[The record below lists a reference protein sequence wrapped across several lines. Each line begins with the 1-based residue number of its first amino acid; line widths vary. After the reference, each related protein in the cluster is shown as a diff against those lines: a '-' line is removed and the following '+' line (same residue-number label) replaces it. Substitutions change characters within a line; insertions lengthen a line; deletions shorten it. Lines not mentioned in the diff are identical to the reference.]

1 MFRPKNI
8 TIPLSL
14 MILLSACTKEIAGD
28 VKLTDFQTIPS
39 QILVCA
45 ETHRQYG
52 EMFEAA
58 IEYKLDDLDFLEQ
71 HAQENKHFARLYME
85 IFNSYDQN
93 EQEKAKE
100 ETEDYTS
107 IIKRRK
113 PEEIVAMTQNCSWLL
128 STKNASLR
136 RYLINLPLN

>member
-8 TIPLSL
+8 TIPPLL
-14 MILLSACTKEIAGD
+14 MIFLSACTKQSTGD

-58 IEYKLDDLDFLEQ
+58 IEYKLDELDFLEQ
-71 HAQENKHFARLYME
+71 HAEQNKQYAKVFHR
-85 IFNSYDQN
+85 IFNDYDQI
-93 EQEKAKE
+93 EKENAEE
-100 ETEDYTS
+100 ETEEYTS
-107 IIKRRK
+107 IIKKRR
-113 PEEIVAMTQNCSWLL
+113 PEEIVAMSQNCLWLL
-128 STKNASLR
+128 VELYN
-136 RYLINLPLN
+136 

>member
-14 MILLSACTKEIAGD
+14 MIFLSACTKEIAGD

-52 EMFEAA
+52 EMFEKA

-71 HAQENKHFARLYME
+71 HAEQNKQYAKVFRG
-85 IFNSYDQN
+85 IFDGYDQI
-93 EQEKAKE
+93 EKENAEE
-100 ETEDYTS
+100 ETEEYTS
-107 IIKRRK
+107 IIKQRR
-113 PEEIVAMTQNCSWLL
+113 PEEIVAMSQNCLWLL
-128 STKNASLR
+128 TSIYST
-136 RYLINLPLN
+136 

>member
-1 MFRPKNI
+1 MFHTKNI
-8 TIPLSL
+8 TIPLL
-14 MILLSACTKEIAGD
+14 LTTLLSACTKEIAGD

-71 HAQENKHFARLYME
+71 NAEQNKQYAKVFRG
-85 IFNSYDQN
+85 IFDGYDQI
-93 EQEKAKE
+93 EKENAEE
-100 ETEDYTS
+100 ETEEYTS
-107 IIKRRK
+107 IIKKRR
-113 PEEIVAMTQNCSWLL
+113 PEEIVAMSQNCLWLL
-128 STKNASLR
+128 VSMTPS
-136 RYLINLPLN
+136 

>member
-45 ETHRQYG
+45 ETHS
-52 EMFEAA
+52 
-58 IEYKLDDLDFLEQ
+58 
-71 HAQENKHFARLYME
+71 NT
-85 IFNSYDQN
+85 
-93 EQEKAKE
+93 AK
-100 ETEDYTS
+100 
-107 IIKRRK
+107 
-113 PEEIVAMTQNCSWLL
+113 CS
-128 STKNASLR
+128 KQ
-136 RYLINLPLN
+136 PLNTN

>member
-14 MILLSACTKEIAGD
+14 MIFLSACTKEIAGD

-52 EMFEAA
+52 EMFEKA

-71 HAQENKHFARLYME
+71 HAQENKHYAQLFLG
-85 IFNSYDQN
+85 IFNSYGQN
-93 EQEKAKE
+93 EQDKAKK
-100 ETEDYTS
+100 ETKDYTS
-107 IIKRRK
+107 IIKKIR
-113 PEEIVAMTQNCSWLL
+113 PEETVAISQNCGLL
-128 STKNASLR
+128 LTVLFTE
-136 RYLINLPLN
+136 